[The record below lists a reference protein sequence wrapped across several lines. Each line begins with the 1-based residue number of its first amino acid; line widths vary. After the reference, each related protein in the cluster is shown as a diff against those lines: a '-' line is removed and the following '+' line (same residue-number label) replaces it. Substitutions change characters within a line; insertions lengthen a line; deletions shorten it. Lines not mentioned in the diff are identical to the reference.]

1 MVATARALDAADAAL
16 VLQLHDEL
24 VWDVDERRL
33 HHVAGHCAPCVV
45 YSVVSRAMSGCGR
58 ACGLRVSL
66 PVSLRVGRDWAHME
80 PYSV

>member
-33 HHVAGHCAPCVV
+33 HHVAG
-45 YSVVSRAMSGCGR
+45 VVSRAMSGCGR